1 MRFRGHGS
9 CHAADGHGGAA
20 ASIPIPCPTND
31 RKEPMAR
38 ASRLFVPVL
47 ALGLIVAC
55 GGKQVEETPPAPE
68 MTPAPAPTPRP
79 SPVAVDT
86 MRSTPDTR
94 GATLAERIH
103 FALDRSDLSPE
114 ARTTLAAK
122 AEILRAS
129 PNVTLRISGHADE
142 RGSDEYNLAL
152 SKRRAAEAKRFLTQQ
167 GVDSTRLETVGYGE
181 EQPMDTG
188 ATEPAWAT
196 NRRAEFSVIGGALSQ
211 R

>member
-1 MRFRGHGS
+1 
-9 CHAADGHGGAA
+9 
-20 ASIPIPCPTND
+20 
-31 RKEPMAR
+31 MAR
-38 ASRLFVPVL
+38 APRLFVPVL
-47 ALGLIVAC
+47 ALGLVAAC
-55 GGKQVEETPPAPE
+55 GGKQVEETPPPAPE

-94 GATLAERIH
+94 GSTLAERIH
-103 FALDRSDLSPE
+103 FALDRADLSPE

-181 EQPMDTG
+181 EQPLDTG
-188 ATEPAWAT
+188 ATEPAWAA
-196 NRRAEFSVIGGALSQ
+196 NRRAEFNVIGGALSQ

>member
-1 MRFRGHGS
+1 
-9 CHAADGHGGAA
+9 
-20 ASIPIPCPTND
+20 
-31 RKEPMAR
+31 MAR
-38 ASRLFVPVL
+38 APRLFVPVL
-47 ALGLIVAC
+47 ALGLVAAC
-55 GGKQVEETPPAPE
+55 GGKQVEDTPPAPE

-79 SPVAVDT
+79 SPVVVDT

-94 GATLAERIH
+94 GTTLAERIQ

-129 PNVTLRISGHADE
+129 PNVMLRISGHADE

-181 EQPMDTG
+181 EQPLDTG
-188 ATEPAWAT
+188 ATEPAWAV

>member
-1 MRFRGHGS
+1 
-9 CHAADGHGGAA
+9 
-20 ASIPIPCPTND
+20 
-31 RKEPMAR
+31 
-38 ASRLFVPVL
+38 
-47 ALGLIVAC
+47 
-55 GGKQVEETPPAPE
+55 
-68 MTPAPAPTPRP
+68 
-79 SPVAVDT
+79 VDT
-86 MRSTPDTR
+86 VRSTPDTR
-94 GATLAERIH
+94 GVTLAARIH

-188 ATEPAWAT
+188 TTEPAWAM
-196 NRRAEFSVIGGALSQ
+196 NRRAEFSVIGGGLSQ

>member
-1 MRFRGHGS
+1 
-9 CHAADGHGGAA
+9 
-20 ASIPIPCPTND
+20 
-31 RKEPMAR
+31 MAR
-38 ASRLFVPVL
+38 APRLFVPVL
-47 ALGLIVAC
+47 ALGLVVAC

>member
-1 MRFRGHGS
+1 
-9 CHAADGHGGAA
+9 
-20 ASIPIPCPTND
+20 
-31 RKEPMAR
+31 MAR
-38 ASRLFVPVL
+38 APRLFVPVL
-47 ALGLIVAC
+47 ALGLIAAC
-55 GGKQVEETPPAPE
+55 GGKQVEDTPPAPE

-94 GATLAERIH
+94 GSTLAERIH
-103 FALDRSDLSPE
+103 FALDRADLSPE

-129 PNVTLRISGHADE
+129 PDVTLRISGHADE

-181 EQPMDTG
+181 EQPLDTG
-188 ATEPAWAT
+188 ATEPAWAV